1 MAWGVDDL
9 RKFVEGLANTFEG
22 GTGMP
27 MQVGNQNVQDAIV
40 KPGKLLSDFSGV
52 TQGVKGVD
60 PKASNMDRGL
70 ALLTLAGMLGGQEA
84 AMGLKSALTPEY
96 AYGIHVNS
104 ENISKLGKKIKPIK
118 DSESRYGKGA
128 SSGMNAFFGFG
139 KEPNLIP
146 DKALENAVKWGTSYD
161 GGSASLVKTK
171 AKNITKDPR
180 SSVGWKTPKNLKVIK
195 STPYNF
201 SAEDPYWQ
209 EMIDQGDVLLTKD
222 LLKKLI
228 TKTQKTTP

>member
-52 TQGVKGVD
+52 TQGIKGVD

-84 AMGLKSALTPEY
+84 AMGLKGVAGKINPKVTMYHGGPVSGLSKLKPGKRAEQYVGPTKKGYTYLMDEEHVVGNLPQYLTPNHRVPMD
-96 AYGIHVNS
+96 GILNGSVYQVQVPLR
-104 ENISKLGKKIKPIK
+104 KL
-118 DSESRYGKGA
+118 ESYTTKAGVTHSYGKRT
-128 SSGMNAFFGFG
+128 S
-139 KEPNLIP
+139 
-146 DKALENAVKWGTSYD
+146 KALKPVKELKFSDKQMWE
-161 GGSASLVKTK
+161 VK
-171 AKNITKDPR
+171 N
-180 SSVGWKTPKNLKVIK
+180 V
-195 STPYNF
+195 
-201 SAEDPYWQ
+201 
-209 EMIDQGDVLLTKD
+209 
-222 LLKKLI
+222 LKKFLNR
-228 TKTQKTTP
+228 PDD